1 MSKGKA
7 TRESILSNA
16 FVLASENGLDSLT
29 IGELAKYCGMSK
41 SGLFA
46 HFNSK
51 ENLQISVL
59 EYANQVFTQRVITP
73 ARELGTESAEKKI
86 RFLLESWLGWNHS
99 FQGSC
104 MFLDAWKECNSET
117 PLIQDA
123 LKRTITSWIDYLSI
137 QIEKGA
143 ENGEFQSNLDARQ
156 AAFELY
162 GMYLSAHLFYSA
174 YGEGVSSKHFWSG
187 VNRLLGS
194 WKN

>member
-7 TRESILSNA
+7 TRESILSKA

-59 EYANQVFTQRVITP
+59 EHANQVFTQRVITP
-73 ARELGTESAEKKI
+73 ARELGTGSAEKKI

-99 FQGSC
+99 FQGSG

-117 PLIQDA
+117 PLIQGA

-143 ENGEFQSNLDARQ
+143 ESGEFQSSLNTRQ

-174 YGEGVSSKHFWSG
+174 YGEEVSSEHFWTG
-187 VNRLLGS
+187 VDRLLVS
-194 WKN
+194 WQN